1 MIKNT
6 NKNLNPIA
14 FWRAA
19 APLNR
24 QKSAQPIF
32 FHKHRLLTRA
42 ALASRT
48 PLNPIAPPPPPP
60 PPIIYNYIIEE
71 TLQKHTPLHA
81 FSLTKSPN

>member
-6 NKNLNPIA
+6 NKALNRIA
-14 FWRAA
+14 FWRVAA

-42 ALASRT
+42 TLASRV

-60 PPIIYNYIIEE
+60 PYNI
-71 TLQKHTPLHA
+71 
-81 FSLTKSPN
+81 